1 MRVKKAYGT
10 ATSPQ
15 RIMVAILGIT
25 CCIRDTKLGSVVA
38 GVVYPLIG
46 VWMTQMRKKE
56 GGTFVVGGGRIVT
69 VCKCKTGKNE
79 SGGGAGGY

>member
-1 MRVKKAYGT
+1 
-10 ATSPQ
+10 
-15 RIMVAILGIT
+15 
-25 CCIRDTKLGSVVA
+25 
-38 GVVYPLIG
+38 
-46 VWMTQMRKKE
+46 MTQMRKTE